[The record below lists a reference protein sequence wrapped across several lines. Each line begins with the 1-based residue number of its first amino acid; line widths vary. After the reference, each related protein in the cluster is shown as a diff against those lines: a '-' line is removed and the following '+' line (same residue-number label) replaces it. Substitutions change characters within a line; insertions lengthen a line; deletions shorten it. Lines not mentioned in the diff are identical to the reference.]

1 MARGVKRTQE
11 TKHGKRIM
19 ELQRQI
25 RMKEESDAHE
35 KRSMGRGL
43 RMCTDRYGWQEAS
56 NAHRKQS
63 MHYEA
68 AVKCNL

>member
-1 MARGVKRTQE
+1 
-11 TKHGKRIM
+11 
-19 ELQRQI
+19 
-25 RMKEESDAHE
+25 MKEESDAHE

>member
-1 MARGVKRTQE
+1 MHTKN
-11 TKHGKRIM
+11 KHGKRIKDVN
-19 ELQRQI
+19 RQKQ
-25 RMKEESDAHE
+25 MKEESDAQK
-35 KRSMGRGL
+35 KRSMERGL